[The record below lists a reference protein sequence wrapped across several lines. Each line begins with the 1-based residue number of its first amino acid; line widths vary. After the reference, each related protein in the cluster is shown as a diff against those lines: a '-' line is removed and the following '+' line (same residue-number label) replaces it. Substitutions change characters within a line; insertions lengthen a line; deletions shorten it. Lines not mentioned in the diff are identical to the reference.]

1 MPRVEADRR
10 VRSASDRMVDGAV
23 DGAIGRLV
31 RGFLRNR
38 VGLIVIVGWLVGASF
53 GVLFVEPP
61 VASSS
66 LPPPAPRSQGM
77 LWPPAPEAILTRLPV
92 GLGNPVFGAPE
103 PERADGRADR
113 ARAGIPD
120 PRTTSPRLVE
130 YVDLENHHAGG
141 VAGGPMGLYRV
152 EYALDPALNR
162 RVFQLL
168 RGAQVKQGHVI
179 VLDPGTGR
187 VLAYASTDPENFPAT
202 RTYPAASII
211 KVITAAAVIERDPR
225 ASSRLCR
232 FEGSPYH
239 LEAFQV
245 YPPRDGRVVSFP
257 KALATSNNQC
267 FAQLAVNDLGRTA
280 MLDVIGRFGFLE
292 APAPGHAPGSASPGS
307 NDYDLGRLG
316 CGLAGCNIT
325 PLHAARLAATLAT
338 GESIEPWWIAQVLD
352 ASGRELGLPRRPAPR
367 RVMSAVSAAELR
379 EMMVATTTEGTAR
392 RAFRDRQGRP
402 RLGSIR
408 VAGKTGNLS
417 GTNPTGRYEWF
428 IGAAPAEAPTIA
440 VAVVQVQGSRWIK
453 KSSEIAADVL
463 SEVFCNAGDCDA
475 KHAARYTGSF

>member
-1 MPRVEADRR
+1 MPRVEGDKR
-10 VRSASDRMVDGAV
+10 VSPASDGVVHGVVD
-23 DGAIGRLV
+23 DAIGRLV
-31 RGFLRNR
+31 RAFLRNH
-38 VGLIVIVGWLVGASF
+38 VGLIVVVGWLVGASF
-53 GVLFVEPP
+53 GVLFLEPP

-66 LPPPAPRSQGM
+66 LPPLDARSQGI
-77 LWPPAPEAILTRLPV
+77 LRPPAPAAILARLPV
-92 GLGNPVFGAPE
+92 GPGNAVFEARE
-103 PERADGRADR
+103 PEQADGRAL
-113 ARAGIPD
+113 AGLPD
-120 PRTTSPRLVE
+120 QRTASPRLVE
-130 YVDLENHHAGG
+130 YVDLENHHTGG
-141 VAGGPMGLYRV
+141 VAGGPVGLYRV
-152 EYALDPALNR
+152 EYALDAELNR

-179 VLDPGTGR
+179 VLDPATGR

-202 RTYPAASII
+202 RSYPAASII

-239 LEAFQV
+239 LDPFQV
-245 YPPRDGRVVSFP
+245 YPPRDGKVISFP

-267 FAQLAVNDLGRTA
+267 FAQLAVNALGRTV

-292 APAPGHAPGSASPGS
+292 APAPGHAPGSASAGRS
-307 NDYDLGRLG
+307 DYDLGRLG

-325 PLHAARLAATLAT
+325 PLHAAKLAATLAS
-338 GESIEPWWIAQVLD
+338 GESIEPWWIARVLD
-352 ASGRELGLPRRPAPR
+352 SSGRELSLPRRPAPR
-367 RVMSAVSAAELR
+367 RVMSAASAAELR

-392 RAFRDRQGRP
+392 QAFRDRQGRP

-463 SEVFCNAGDCDA
+463 SEIFCDAGDCDA